1 MTLRSHIFRE
11 LFWSAC
17 LLIVASL
24 LVSNVYLSRYM
35 AQRQVESVEQQLA
48 AQAPILAAQVGDL
61 PRAQLQKWAEAAGGL
76 AQARLTII
84 DPSGVVLA
92 DSQHDPESMDNHA
105 GRPEVRQAVQG
116 GMGRAVRHS
125 ATLNRD
131 LCYLATAITYQGQ
144 RGHVLRLA
152 VPLEGV
158 DAAIAAVRW
167 RILQASLAAAL
178 LALFLAYLF
187 SRTLTHRIQR
197 LRDFAEV
204 LVETRG
210 AGSIAIGRND
220 ELGDLAR
227 SINGIATQLRE
238 LLQRLRVESAQRESV
253 LGSMVEG
260 VVAVDNELRIT
271 FCNDSFARALGFE
284 RPVKERL
291 ALIELVRDP
300 GLRDL
305 LTATL
310 ASGKTSRR
318 RLDLAAAPGKT
329 FEAQA
334 APLEGGT
341 QPGAVAVLQDITER
355 ERLERVRRDFVANVS
370 HELRTPLTAILG
382 YTETLLDGALDD
394 RDNQR
399 RFLEVIKAH
408 AIRLNNIASDL
419 LVLCELESAQAPP
432 EPGCVSV
439 RAAVESALRTVEA
452 AARLREVKLV
462 DGQVDDFMVSG
473 NKTGLERVLV
483 NLLDNAIKFNR
494 RGGEVRLETALTSD
508 GKVQIAVSD
517 TGIGIPLQDQPRIFE
532 RFYRVDKARSVE
544 GGGTGLG
551 LSIVKHFIERM
562 GGTVTLASQLGKGS
576 KFTVCLPVYPK
587 A

>member
-17 LLIVASL
+17 FLIATSL

-35 AQRQVESVEQQLA
+35 AQRQVESVDQRLA

-61 PRAQLQKWAEAAGGL
+61 PRAQLQQWARAAGGL
-76 AQARLTII
+76 AQARITII

-92 DSQHDPESMDNHA
+92 DSQHDPETMDNHA
-105 GRPEVRQAVQG
+105 GRPEIRQAVQG
-116 GMGRAVRHS
+116 GIGRAVRHS

-144 RGHVLRLA
+144 GGHVLRLA
-152 VPLEGV
+152 VPLEGI

-167 RILQASLAAAL
+167 RIVQASLAAAL
-178 LALFLAYLF
+178 LAVFLAYFF
-187 SRTLTHRIQR
+187 SRSLTHRIRR

-210 AGSIAIGRND
+210 AGRLMVDRDD

-227 SINGIATQLRE
+227 SVNGIATQLRE
-238 LLQRLRVESAQRESV
+238 LLQRLKVESAQRESV

-271 FCNDSFARALGFE
+271 FCNDSFARTLGVQ
-284 RPVKERL
+284 RPVQERL
-291 ALIELVRDP
+291 PLIELVRDP
-300 GLRDL
+300 RLRDL
-305 LTATL
+305 LAGTL
-310 ASGKTSRR
+310 ASGETSKR
-318 RLDLAAAPGKT
+318 RLELSAAPGKT

-341 QPGAVAVLQDITER
+341 HQGAIAVLQDITER

-382 YTETLLDGALDD
+382 YAETLLEGALED
-394 RDNQR
+394 RENNR
-399 RFLEVIKAH
+399 RFLDVIKAH
-408 AIRLNNIASDL
+408 AIRLNNLASDL
-419 LVLCELESAQAPP
+419 LILSELESAKAAP
-432 EPGCVSV
+432 EPECVAV
-439 RAAVESALRTVEA
+439 RAVAESALRTVGAEA
-452 AARLREVKLV
+452 RVREVKLV
-462 DGQVDDFMVSG
+462 DGQIDDFMVNG
-473 NKTGLERVLV
+473 DKTGLERALV

-494 RGGEVRLETALTSD
+494 PGGEVRLETALTSD

-517 TGIGIPLQDQPRIFE
+517 TGFGIPLQDQSRIFE
-532 RFYRVDKARSVE
+532 RFYLVDKARSSE
-544 GGGTGLG
+544 SGGTGLG

-562 GGTVTLASQLGKGS
+562 GGTVTVSSQLGKGS
-576 KFTVCLPVYPK
+576 KFTICLPVYET

>member
-17 LLIVASL
+17 LLIAASL

-35 AQRQVESVEQQLA
+35 AQRQVESVNRQMA
-48 AQAPILAAQVGDL
+48 AQAPILAAEVGAL
-61 PRAQLQKWAEAAGGL
+61 PRAQLQQWAKAAGGL
-76 AQARLTII
+76 AQVRITII

-92 DSQHDPESMDNHA
+92 DSEHDPETMDNHA
-105 GRPEVRQAVQG
+105 GRPEIRQAVQSG
-116 GMGRAVRHS
+116 TGRAIRHS

-131 LCYLATAITYQGQ
+131 LCYLATAIAYQGQ

-152 VPLEGV
+152 VPLEGL
-158 DAAIAAVRW
+158 DAAIAAGRW
-167 RILQASLAAAL
+167 RILLASLAAAL
-178 LALFLAYLF
+178 LALVLAYFF
-187 SRTLTHRIQR
+187 SRSLTHRIRR

-210 AGSIAIGRND
+210 AGRLTVDRND

-227 SINGIATQLRE
+227 SVDGIATQLRE
-238 LLQRLRVESAQRESV
+238 LLQQLKVESAQRESV
-253 LGSMVEG
+253 LSSMIEG
-260 VVAVDNELRIT
+260 VVAVDNELRMT
-271 FCNDSFARALGFE
+271 FCNDSFARTLGFA
-284 RPVKERL
+284 RPVQERL
-291 ALIELVRDP
+291 PLIELVRDP

-305 LTATL
+305 LTGTL
-310 ASGKTSRR
+310 ASGEASKR
-318 RLDLAAAPGKT
+318 RLELSAAPGKT

-341 QPGAVAVLQDITER
+341 HQGAIAVLQDVTER

-382 YTETLLDGALDD
+382 YAETLLEGALED
-394 RDNQR
+394 RENNR

-419 LVLCELESAQAPP
+419 LTLSELESAKTAPAL
-432 EPGCVSV
+432 GSVSV
-439 RAAVESALRTVEA
+439 RAAAESALRTVEA
-452 AARLREVKLV
+452 EARLHEVKLV
-462 DGQVDDFMVSG
+462 TGQIDDFIVNG
-473 NKTGLERVLV
+473 DRTGLERVLV

-517 TGIGIPLQDQPRIFE
+517 TGVGIPLRDQSRIFE

-544 GGGTGLG
+544 SGGTGLG
-551 LSIVKHFIERM
+551 LSIVKHFTERM
-562 GGTVTLASQLGKGS
+562 GGTVTVASQLGKGS
-576 KFTVCLPVYPK
+576 KLTVCLPLYQK